1 LSKIEKNREM
11 EQKKIKTGGRKKNTS
26 NRSTTEIKNLFIQV
40 LSANLDSFQKDLDE
54 MSGKDRVAALL
65 KISSLI
71 LPKPVDPVTL
81 EAEDKSDTE
90 FMRRM
95 FPLRYQ

>member
-1 LSKIEKNREM
+1 M